1 MFTFKSFLTEVG
13 QFSYPFE
20 KTGYMGSGENKT
32 HVYHFTD
39 EKDNPTKVE
48 ITHYKN
54 KKTGKTNAEVSFLD
68 PSERPGRR
76 VDASGKKGYASVKTF
91 STINNIMR
99 AHQKENPHVDE
110 YSFTSAAHE
119 KSRGSLYNKFAN
131 KLGGSSKM
139 TADGLDVI
147 HKIPAKS
154 FS

>member
-1 MFTFKSFLTEVG
+1 MISFKSFLTEVG
-13 QFSYPFE
+13 QFSYQFE
-20 KTGYMGSGENKT
+20 KTGYVGSGENKT

-76 VDASGKKGYASVKTF
+76 VDASGKKGYGSVKTF
-91 STINNIMR
+91 STVNNILK
-99 AHQKENPHVDE
+99 AHQKENPHIE
-110 YSFTSAAHE
+110 NYTFTSAAHE
-119 KSRGSLYNKFAN
+119 KSRVSLYKKFAS
-131 KLGGSSKM
+131 KMGGSSK
-139 TADGLDVI
+139 TTSDGLDVI
-147 HKIPAKS
+147 HAIPSKS